1 MHVIH
6 RSGKAHALT
15 LPFALRLL
23 PFLLPPSPPSS
34 SHIFPHRPPSSP
46 LPPNRTPSSAYTS
59 SLTPPTVAGT
69 FTILDTTGGS
79 LPAVFGEKI
88 KACLESMPAADRL
101 VTVPTMVILIPNEE
115 SPKLATSKIEPMI
128 VQILEEQFEVS
139 KGCPSVDASLGY
151 NFMLNENGPMAEGE
165 AEYYSTSADGC
176 KWWGGGGDG
185 G

>member
-1 MHVIH
+1 
-6 RSGKAHALT
+6 
-15 LPFALRLL
+15 
-23 PFLLPPSPPSS
+23 
-34 SHIFPHRPPSSP
+34 
-46 LPPNRTPSSAYTS
+46 
-59 SLTPPTVAGT
+59 
-69 FTILDTTGGS
+69 
-79 LPAVFGEKI
+79 
-88 KACLESMPAADRL
+88 MPAADRL